1 MTDTTTFWSDE
12 AMAPPL
18 SPAERA
24 VRDRFVK
31 EYLVDYDQK
40 RAAMRCGYGESFAE
54 AYADK
59 FMNEP
64 YVQQQ
69 IKALEVALPEDPDAE
84 EEHTKRVIRAALIRE
99 ANYRGPG
106 ASHSAR
112 VNALAKLA
120 VIHDMDAPT
129 KVEADINNRGGVM
142 MVPGIASAEEWGA
155 VAAAAQKK
163 LQDEAMQ

>member
-1 MTDTTTFWSDE
+1 MTDTTFWSEE
-12 AMAPPL
+12 AMTPPL
-18 SPAERA
+18 SPAEKS

-31 EYLVDYDQK
+31 EYLLDYDQK
-40 RAAMRCGYGESFAE
+40 RAALRCGYGESFAG

-69 IKALEVALPEDPDAE
+69 IKSKELEFADDPDQE
-84 EEHTKRVIRAALIRE
+84 EESTKRLIRAGLLRE

-106 ASHSAR
+106 SSHSAR

-142 MVPGIASAEEWGA
+142 VVPGIASPDDWSDTAS
-155 VAAAAQKK
+155 AAQRK
-163 LQDEAMQ
+163 LQDEALL

>member
-1 MTDTTTFWSDE
+1 MTNSTFWSDE
-12 AMAPPL
+12 AMAPEL
-18 SPAERA
+18 SAAEKA
-24 VRDRFVK
+24 LRDRFVK
-31 EYLVDYDQK
+31 EYLIDYDQT
-40 RAAMRCGYGESFAE
+40 RAAMRCGYGESFAS

-59 FMNEP
+59 FMLEP

-69 IKALEVALPEDPDAE
+69 IKAQELAFAEDPDAE
-84 EEHTKRVIRAALIRE
+84 EENTKRIIRAGLLRE

-106 ASHSAR
+106 SSHSAR

-129 KVEADINNRGGVM
+129 KVEADILQRGGVM
-142 MVPGIASAEEWGA
+142 MVPGIASAEEWSATAG
-155 VAAAAQKK
+155 AAQRK